1 MLGNMMDSPL
11 LISGLIEH
19 AASSNPNSEIV
30 SRRCESDGESDIHR
44 YTMKDAAK
52 RSKQIANALIEL
64 GAKPSDRIATLAWNN
79 YRHFELYFGVS
90 GIGSVLHTIN
100 PRLFPE
106 QLVYIINHAEDRWI
120 FVDLTFVPLLEAI
133 QDQISAVEGFI
144 IMADSA
150 NMPKTSLKNVI
161 CYEDLINSANDQ
173 LEWPQF
179 DENSAASL
187 CYTSGTTGNPKG
199 VLYSHRSTLL
209 HTMSEVSRE
218 ALGITSLSCVL
229 PVVPMFHVNAW
240 GVPYAAAMTGAK
252 LVFPGPGM
260 DGASLWQLIE
270 AEQPDLLLGVPTV
283 WLMLLNHMAEI
294 GKTLDSVNNVVV
306 GGSAAPLS
314 MIKKF
319 DEVHD
324 AFLIHAW
331 GMTEMSPLGTANVKT
346 AAMKK
351 MPIDERY
358 QLQQKQGRPV
368 FGVEMKIVDD
378 NGQSQPHDGTTFGR
392 LLVRG
397 PWVIKQYYKTDDMS
411 SFENGWLDTGDVA
424 TIDENNYLG
433 IVDRSKDVIKSGGE
447 WISSIDLENA
457 AVGHPDIVEACV
469 IGVAHEKWDERPLL
483 LAIMKPESTTSG
495 DDIKDFLSDKIAK
508 WWMPDEVIF
517 VDSLP
522 HTATGKLLKINL
534 RKEYQDHLLPKQ
546 PLEISY

>member
-1 MLGNMMDSPL
+1 MDNPL

-19 AASSNPNSEIV
+19 AATTNPNSEIV
-30 SRRCESDGESDIHR
+30 SRRCEKASDSNSDIHR

-64 GAKPSDRIATLAWNN
+64 GAKPDDRIATLAWNN

-106 QLVYIINHAEDRWI
+106 QLVYIINHAEDQWI
-120 FVDLTFVPLLEAI
+120 FVDLTFVPLLESI
-133 QDQISAVEGFI
+133 QDQISAVKGFI
-144 IMADSA
+144 ILADPA
-150 NMPKTSLKNVI
+150 NMPKTSLNNVL
-161 CYEDLINSANDQ
+161 CYEDLISSASDQ

-179 DENSAASL
+179 DENTAASL

-199 VLYSHRSTLL
+199 VLYSHRSTML
-209 HTMSEVSRE
+209 HAMSEISRE
-218 ALGITSLSCVL
+218 ALGISGLSCVL

-240 GVPYAAAMTGAK
+240 GVPYAGAMTGAK

-260 DGASLWQLIE
+260 DGASLWQLID

-283 WLMLLNHMAEI
+283 WLMLLNHMDEI
-294 GKTLDSVNNVVV
+294 GKTLDSVKNVVV

-319 DEVHD
+319 DQVHD

-331 GMTEMSPLGTANVKT
+331 GMTEMSPLGTSNVKT
-346 AAMKK
+346 AAMDN
-351 MPIDERY
+351 MSIEDRY

-368 FGVEMKIVDD
+368 FGVEMKIVND
-378 NGQSQPHDGTTFGR
+378 NGERQAHDGTTFGR

-397 PWVIKQYYKTDDMS
+397 PWIIKQYYKTDDMS

-457 AVGHPDIVEACV
+457 AVGHPDIAEACV

-483 LAIMKPESTTSG
+483 LVIRKPESNLTG
-495 DDIKDFLSDKIAK
+495 DEIKHFLEDKIAK
-508 WWMPDEVIF
+508 WWMPDDVIF
-517 VDSLP
+517 VESLP

-534 RKEYQDHLLPKQ
+534 RKEYQDYLLNN
-546 PLEISY
+546 

>member
-19 AASSNPNSEIV
+19 AASSNPDSEIV
-30 SRRCESDGESDIHR
+30 SRRCETDSTGNSIHR
-44 YTMKDAAK
+44 YTMRDAAK
-52 RSKQIANALIEL
+52 RSKKIANALLNL
-64 GAKPSDRIATLAWNN
+64 GANPADRIATLAWNN

-120 FVDLTFVPLLEAI
+120 FVDLTFVPLLESI
-133 QDQISAVEGFI
+133 QDQITSVEGFI

-150 NMPKTSLKNVI
+150 NMPETSLKNVT
-161 CYEDLINSANDQ
+161 CYEDLIESASDQ
-173 LEWPQF
+173 LEWPHF

-209 HTMSEVSRE
+209 HALSEISRE
-218 ALGITSLSCVL
+218 ALGISSLSCVL

-240 GVPYAAAMTGAK
+240 GVPYAGAMTGAK

-260 DGASLWQLIE
+260 DGASLWELID

-283 WLMLLNHMAEI
+283 WLMLLNHMDDI
-294 GKTLDSVNNVVV
+294 GKTLDSVKNVVV

-319 DEVHD
+319 DQLHN

-331 GMTEMSPLGTANVKT
+331 GMTEMSPLGTSNVQT
-346 AAMKK
+346 AAMSK
-351 MPIDERY
+351 MPIEERY
-358 QLQQKQGRPV
+358 KLQQKQGRPV

-378 NGQSQPHDGTTFGR
+378 NGETQPHDGTTFGR

-397 PWVIKQYYKTDDMS
+397 PWIIKQYYKNDDMS

-469 IGVAHEKWDERPLL
+469 IGVTHEKWDERPLL
-483 LAIMKPESTTSG
+483 LVIRKPESTLSG
-495 DDIKDFLSDKIAK
+495 DEIKHFLEDKIAK
-508 WWMPDEVIF
+508 WWMPDDVIF
-517 VDSLP
+517 VESLP

-534 RKEYQDHLLPKQ
+534 RKEYQDYLLNQ
-546 PLEISY
+546 

>member
-1 MLGNMMDSPL
+1 MDSPL

-120 FVDLTFVPLLEAI
+120 FVDLTFIPLLESI

-161 CYEDLINSANDQ
+161 CYEDLISSASDQ

-283 WLMLLNHMAEI
+283 WLMLLNHMDEI

-319 DEVHD
+319 DEAHD

-331 GMTEMSPLGTANVKT
+331 GMTEMSPLGTSNVKT
-346 AAMKK
+346 AAMKN
-351 MPIDERY
+351 MPIEERY

-378 NGQSQPHDGTTFGR
+378 NGQNQPHDGSTFGR

-447 WISSIDLENA
+447 WISSIDLENV

-469 IGVAHEKWDERPLL
+469 IGVAHKKWDERPLL
-483 LAIMKPESTTSG
+483 LAIMKPESTTTG
-495 DDIKDFLSDKIAK
+495 DDIKGFLSDKIAK

-522 HTATGKLLKINL
+522 HTATGKLLKMNL
-534 RKEYQDHLLPKQ
+534 RKEYKNYLLK
-546 PLEISY
+546 ETTIS

>member
-1 MLGNMMDSPL
+1 MLGNMMDNPL

-19 AASSNPNSEIV
+19 AISSHPNSEIV
-30 SRRCESDGESDIHR
+30 SRRCENDGIGNQIHR

-52 RSKQIANALIEL
+52 RSKQIANALINM

-120 FVDLTFVPLLEAI
+120 FVDLSFVPLLEAI
-133 QDQISAVEGFI
+133 QDQISSVEGFI

-150 NMPKTSLKNVI
+150 NMPETSLKNVM
-161 CYEDLINSANDQ
+161 CYEALISSASDE
-173 LEWPQF
+173 LEWPSF
-179 DENSAASL
+179 DENTAACL

-199 VLYSHRSTLL
+199 VLYSHRSTVI
-209 HTMSEVSRE
+209 HAMSETSSE
-218 ALGITSLSCVL
+218 AVGMSSSSCVL

-240 GVPYAAAMTGAK
+240 GIPYAGAMTGAK

-260 DGASLWQLIE
+260 DGASLWELIE
-270 AEQPDLLLGVPTV
+270 TEEPDLLLGVPTV
-283 WLMLLNHMAEI
+283 WLMLLNHMDEI
-294 GKTLDSVNNVVV
+294 GKTLSSVKNVIV

-319 DEVHD
+319 DQVHD
-324 AFLIHAW
+324 AFLVHAW
-331 GMTEMSPLGTANVKT
+331 GMTEMSPLGTSNVENSL
-346 AAMKK
+346 MKN
-351 MPIDERY
+351 MPIEERY
-358 QLQQKQGRPV
+358 RLQQKQGRPV

-378 NGQSQPHDGTTFGR
+378 NGQVLPHDGIAFGR

-397 PWVIKQYYKTDDMS
+397 PWVIKQYYKSDDMS

-424 TIDENNYLG
+424 NIDANNYLG

-457 AVGHPDIVEACV
+457 AVDHPDIVEACV
-469 IGVAHEKWDERPLL
+469 IAAAHEKWDERPLL
-483 LAIMKPESTTSG
+483 LAIMKPGSTTSG
-495 DDIKDFLSDKIAK
+495 DDIKAFLKDKIAK
-508 WWMPDEVIF
+508 FWMPDEVIF

-522 HTATGKLLKINL
+522 HTATGKLLKIHL
-534 RKEYQDHLLPKQ
+534 RKEYHDYLLNR
-546 PLEISY
+546 

>member
-1 MLGNMMDSPL
+1 MLGNMMDQPL
-11 LISGLIEH
+11 LISSLIEH
-19 AASSNPNSEIV
+19 AERANPNSEIV
-30 SRRCESDGESDIHR
+30 SRRCEGDIHR

-52 RSKQIANALIEL
+52 RSKKAANALLRL

-106 QLVYIINHAEDRWI
+106 QLVYIINHAEDRWV
-120 FVDLTFVPLLEAI
+120 FVDLTFVPLLESI
-133 QDQISAVEGFI
+133 QDLIPHVEGFV
-144 IMADSA
+144 IMTDEAT
-150 NMPKTSLKNVI
+150 MPATSLNNVT
-161 CYEDLINSANDQ
+161 CYENLISDASDQ
-173 LEWPQF
+173 IEWPVF
-179 DENSAASL
+179 DENTAASL

-209 HTMSEVSRE
+209 HALSEISRE
-218 ALGITSLSCVL
+218 ALGISSLSCVL

-252 LVFPGPGM
+252 LVFPGQGM
-260 DGASLWQLIE
+260 DGASLWELIE
-270 AEQPDLLLGVPTV
+270 AEKPDLLLGVPTV
-283 WLMLLNHMAEI
+283 WLMLLNHMDEI
-294 GKTLDSVNNVVV
+294 GKTLDSVKNVVV

-319 DEVHD
+319 DQVHD

-331 GMTEMSPLGTANVKT
+331 GMTEMSPLGTSNVQT
-346 AAMKK
+346 IAMDS
-351 MPIDERY
+351 MPIEERY
-358 QLQQKQGRPV
+358 KLQQKQGRPV

-378 NGQSQPHDGTTFGR
+378 EGEAQPHDGVSYGR

-397 PWVIKQYYKTDDMS
+397 PWIIKQYYKTDDMS

-424 TIDENNYLG
+424 TIDKQDYLA

-469 IGVAHEKWDERPLL
+469 IGAAHEKWDERPLL
-483 LAIMKPESTTSG
+483 LAIMKPGSTTSG
-495 DDIKDFLSDKIAK
+495 DDIKKFLSDKIAK
-508 WWMPDEVIF
+508 FWMPDEVIF
-517 VDSLP
+517 VESLP

-534 RKEYQDHLLPKQ
+534 RKEYHDYLLK
-546 PLEISY
+546 S

>member
-161 CYEDLINSANDQ
+161 CYEDLISSASDQ

-179 DENSAASL
+179 DENTAASL

-283 WLMLLNHMAEI
+283 WLMLLNHMDEI
-294 GKTLDSVNNVVV
+294 GKTLDSVDNVVV

-346 AAMKK
+346 AVMKN
-351 MPIDERY
+351 MPIEERY

-378 NGQSQPHDGTTFGR
+378 SGQNQPHDGTTFGR

-397 PWVIKQYYKTDDMS
+397 PWVINQYYKTDDMS

-447 WISSIDLENA
+447 WISSIDLENS

-483 LAIMKPESTTSG
+483 LVIMKPESTTSG
-495 DDIKDFLSDKIAK
+495 DDIKEFLSDKIAK

-534 RKEYQDHLLPKQ
+534 RKEYQGYLLNR
-546 PLEISY
+546 

>member
-30 SRRCESDGESDIHR
+30 SRRCETTSDANGESDIHR

-52 RSKQIANALIEL
+52 RSKQIANALINM
-64 GAKPSDRIATLAWNN
+64 GAKPADRIATLAWNN

-133 QDQISAVEGFI
+133 QDQITGVEGFI
-144 IMADSA
+144 ILADAA
-150 NMPKTSLKNVI
+150 NMPKTSLINVI
-161 CYEDLINSANDQ
+161 CYEDLISSASDQ
-173 LEWPQF
+173 LEWPTF

-209 HTMSEVSRE
+209 HAMSEINRE
-218 ALGITSLSCVL
+218 ALGISGLSCVL

-240 GVPYAAAMTGAK
+240 GIPYAGAMTGAK

-270 AEQPDLLLGVPTV
+270 AEKPDLLLGVPTV
-283 WLMLLNHMAEI
+283 WLMLLNHMDEI
-294 GKTLDSVNNVVV
+294 GKTLDSVENVVV

-314 MIKKF
+314 MVKKF
-319 DEVHD
+319 DQVHN
-324 AFLIHAW
+324 AFLVHVW
-331 GMTEMSPLGTANVKT
+331 GMTEMSPLGTSNVKT
-346 AAMKK
+346 LAMTK
-351 MPIDERY
+351 MPIEERY
-358 QLQQKQGRPV
+358 QLQLKQGRPV
-368 FGVEMKIVDD
+368 FGVEMKIVND

-397 PWVIKQYYKTDDMS
+397 PWVIKQYFKTDDMS

-424 TIDENNYLG
+424 TIDQDNYLN

-457 AVGHPDIVEACV
+457 AVGHPDIIEACV
-469 IGVAHEKWDERPLL
+469 IGVAHEKWDERPIL
-483 LAIMKPESTTSG
+483 LAIRKPDTTISEQ
-495 DDIKDFLSDKIAK
+495 DVKDFLADKIAK

-534 RKEYQDHLLPKQ
+534 RKNYQDYLLNR
-546 PLEISY
+546 

>member
-1 MLGNMMDSPL
+1 MLGNMMDKPL
-11 LISGLIEH
+11 LISDLIEH
-19 AASSNPNSEIV
+19 AQRSNPTSEIV
-30 SRRCESDGESDIHR
+30 SRRCEGDIHR
-44 YTMKDAAK
+44 YTMKDAAQ
-52 RSKQIANALIEL
+52 RSKKAANALIKL
-64 GAKPSDRIATLAWNN
+64 GAQPSDRIATLAWNN

-133 QDQISAVEGFI
+133 QDQIPNVEGFV
-144 IMADSA
+144 IMTDQAT
-150 NMPKTSLKNVI
+150 MPDTKLNNVI
-161 CYEDLINSANDQ
+161 CYESLIGDESDQ
-173 LEWPQF
+173 IEWPEF
-179 DENSAASL
+179 DENTAAAL
-187 CYTSGTTGNPKG
+187 CYTSGTTGHPKG

-209 HTMSEVSRE
+209 HAMSEISRE
-218 ALGITSLSCVL
+218 ALGISSLSCVL

-252 LVFPGPGM
+252 LVFPGQGM
-260 DGASLWQLIE
+260 DGASLWELIE
-270 AEQPDLLLGVPTV
+270 SEKPDLLLGVPTV
-283 WLMLLNHMAEI
+283 WLMLLNHMDDI
-294 GKTLDSVNNVVV
+294 GKTLDSVKNVVV

-319 DEVHD
+319 DQTHN

-331 GMTEMSPLGTANVKT
+331 GMTEMSPLGTSNVKT
-346 AAMKK
+346 AAMDL
-351 MPIDERY
+351 MPIEERY
-358 QLQQKQGRPV
+358 KLQQKQGRPI

-378 NGQSQPHDGTTFGR
+378 NGESQAHDGTTFGR

-397 PWVIKQYYKTDDMS
+397 PWIIKQYYKSDDMS

-424 TIDENNYLG
+424 TINEDNYLG

-447 WISSIDLENA
+447 WISSIDLENE

-483 LAIMKPESTTSG
+483 LVIRKPESTLSG
-495 DDIKDFLSDKIAK
+495 DEIKHFLEDKIAK
-508 WWMPDEVIF
+508 WWMPDDVIF
-517 VDSLP
+517 VESLP

-534 RKEYQDHLLPKQ
+534 RKEYQDYLLQ
-546 PLEISY
+546 S